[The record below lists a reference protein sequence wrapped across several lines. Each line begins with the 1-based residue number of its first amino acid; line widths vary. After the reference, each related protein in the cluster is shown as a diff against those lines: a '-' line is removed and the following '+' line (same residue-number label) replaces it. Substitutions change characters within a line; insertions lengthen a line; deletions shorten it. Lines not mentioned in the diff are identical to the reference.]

1 MNPLA
6 NSDTPHGPLT
16 RNVKLRVAHAPGM
29 PGTFSSP
36 ARISDLGMHHG
47 TCVTHV
53 PWCMPGLLTRGF
65 PWSRWR
71 GKRSRYPQRIR
82 NLQFYVSEKRSM
94 KTKQTK
100 RVHDSGYLPYMRHW
114 KRKNFVVT
122 GVSVRLDINISHK
135 MTSFKLFDF
144 ISFNFILLNKQTR
157 LIIESYPSQ
166 LGIDGKS
173 NIYKWHKTQLISTVI
188 KVWCLCLPILYH
200 SSLNGAL
207 TYNTWVWSAVIIA
220 IM

>member
-53 PWCMPGLLTRGF
+53 PWCMPGSLTRGF

-71 GKRSRYPQRIR
+71 GKHSRYPQRIR
-82 NLQFYVSEKRSM
+82 NLQFYASEKRSM

-100 RVHDSGYLPYMRHW
+100 RVHDSGYLLYMRHW
-114 KRKNFVVT
+114 KRKSFVVT
-122 GVSVRLDINISHK
+122 SVSVRLDINITK
-135 MTSFKLFDF
+135 WLSFKLFDF
-144 ISFNFILLNKQTR
+144 ISFHFIKQTN
-157 LIIESYPSQ
+157 
-166 LGIDGKS
+166 K
-173 NIYKWHKTQLISTVI
+173 
-188 KVWCLCLPILYH
+188 
-200 SSLNGAL
+200 
-207 TYNTWVWSAVIIA
+207 TYNWKLSISAGNWWKIQHLQMTQNTIDINCYQGMMSMSAHSVPRFAEWCNKHIIPEYEVLWL
-220 IM
+220 